1 MLRDFAGSH
10 DFIMDPVVI
19 SLKASVSTVMECS
32 GFSLK
37 NSCDAQL
44 FRAENMILKC

>member
-1 MLRDFAGSH
+1 MLCDVAGSH
-10 DFIMDPVVI
+10 DFIMDLVVI
-19 SLKASVSTVMECS
+19 SLKASVPTVMESS